1 MSGWRPANGIDVARR
16 RARLLARIRDYFD
29 KRAVLE
35 VSTPTLAPG
44 TVTDPNIES
53 IAVGERYLQTSPEYH
68 MKRMLADGFPDIY
81 SIAPAFRDGEAG
93 KRHRPE
99 FTLVE
104 WYRRDFGL
112 DDIVTDTIGL
122 IAHALDRPALKD
134 TVIRCDYA
142 KAFKEVLKIDPR
154 GAKVAALADIAGA
167 DARLRQ
173 TMGGRRD
180 GWLDLLFAT
189 RIARG
194 FPKDRLT
201 VVSHFPASQ
210 AALARLCPRDDS
222 VADRFEVFCGPIE
235 LANGYVELTDAD
247 EQSER
252 MDRDIEIRATYKRRS
267 VPRDERLI
275 EALRAGLPPCA
286 GVALGLE
293 RLHMIDAGTND
304 INDVVSFSE

>member
-1 MSGWRPANGIDVARR
+1 MSNWRPATGADVARQ
-16 RARLLARIRDYFD
+16 RARLLQRIREYFG
-29 KRAVLE
+29 KQAVLE
-35 VSTPTLAPG
+35 VQTPTLAPG

-53 IAVGERYLQTSPEYH
+53 IAVGDRYLQTSPEYH
-68 MKRMLADGFPDIY
+68 MKRMLAAGYPDIY
-81 SIAPAFRDGEAG
+81 SITRAFRDGESG
-93 KRHRPE
+93 KRHLPE
-99 FTLVE
+99 FTIVE
-104 WYRRDFGL
+104 WYRRDFAL
-112 DDIVTDTIGL
+112 DDIITDTVGL
-122 IAHALDRPALKD
+122 IASALERPDYKES
-134 TVIRCDYA
+134 VIRCDYA

-167 DARLRQ
+167 DDRLRR

-189 RIARG
+189 RIART

-201 VVSHFPASQ
+201 IVSHFPASQ

-252 MDRDIEIRATYKRRS
+252 MDRDIEIRATYKPARHS
-267 VPRDERLI
+267 
-275 EALRAGLPPCA
+275 A
-286 GVALGLE
+286 
-293 RLHMIDAGTND
+293 
-304 INDVVSFSE
+304 

>member
-1 MSGWRPANGIDVARR
+1 MTGWRPATGVDVARR
-16 RARLLARIRDYFD
+16 RARLLQRIREYFA
-29 KRAVLE
+29 KQAVLE
-35 VSTPTLAPG
+35 VQTPVLAPA

-53 IAVGERYLQTSPEYH
+53 FAVGDRYLQTSPEYH
-68 MKRMLADGFPDIY
+68 MKRMLAAGYPDIY
-81 SIAPAFRDGEAG
+81 AIAPVFRDGEAG

-99 FTLVE
+99 FTIVE
-104 WYRRDFGL
+104 WYRRDFLL
-112 DDIVTDTIGL
+112 DDIVTDTVGL
-122 IAHALDRPALKD
+122 IAHALDKRSLKD
-134 TVIRCDYA
+134 TIIRCDYA

-189 RIARG
+189 RIART

-210 AALARLCPRDDS
+210 AALARLCPRDPS

-235 LANGYVELTDAD
+235 LANGYVELIDAD
-247 EQSER
+247 EQSAR
-252 MDRDIEIRATYKRRS
+252 MDRDIEIRATYKRRN
-267 VPRDERLI
+267 VQRDERLI
-275 EALRAGLPPCA
+275 EALNEGLPPCS

-304 INDVVSFSE
+304 INDVISFAE